1 MPHPKERSHSMTID
15 ERLDR
20 LTQRHEALA
29 QTVELLAAA
38 QLKSDERI
46 EKLTGLIAET
56 AGFINRLADLR

>member
-1 MPHPKERSHSMTID
+1 MTID